1 MQWGVFAFISV
12 MNQRFTTDI
21 NAPLSQCCITFFNS
35 RFENGLGRC
44 YGDVRERACVSVSV
58 SVSVLATEMS
68 LGSTNCGG
76 VYLEHAIRLFVL
88 RVVG

>member
-44 YGDVRERACVSVSV
+44 YGDVRECV